1 MKKIIPIIL
10 AAGSSSRLGQ
20 PKQLLVYQGITLLER
35 VFEIAKK
42 VTKNTKIVVGNYSEE
57 IIQLIDDKQVI
68 LHNPAAHEGMGTS
81 IRVGV
86 EAVKNEADAVLILL
100 TDQPFVTFELL
111 EKMIALYE
119 ESQAP
124 IIACDYGEQLG
135 VPILFD
141 RQFFPELLQ
150 LSGDKGARAFLK
162 NYPDQ
167 IKTVS
172 FPEGKFDI
180 DTPEDLVILRR
191 D

>member
-1 MKKIIPIIL
+1 MKKIIPVIL

-20 PKQLLVYQGITLLER
+20 PKQLLVYQGVTLLER

-42 VTKNTKIVVGNYSEE
+42 VTKNTKIVVGDYSEE

-86 EAVKNEADAVLILL
+86 ETVKNEADAVLILL

-111 EKMIALYE
+111 EKMITLYK

-141 RQFFPELLQ
+141 KQFFPELLQ

-180 DTPEDLVILRR
+180 DTPEDLMILRE

>member
-35 VFEIAKK
+35 IFEIAKR
-42 VTKNTKIVVGNYSEE
+42 VSVYTKIVVGNSSEK
-57 IIQLIDDKQVI
+57 IMNLIEDKESVLQ
-68 LHNPAAHEGMGTS
+68 NPDAEQGMGMS

-86 EAVKNEADAVLILL
+86 QAVAPVADAVLILL

-111 EKMIALYE
+111 EKMIQLYE

-124 IIACDYGEQLG
+124 IIACDYGDQLG

-141 RQFFPELLQ
+141 KQFFPELLQ
-150 LSGDKGARAFLK
+150 LSGDKGARVFLK

-180 DTPEDLVILRR
+180 DTPEDLVILGEG
-191 D
+191 

>member
-167 IKTVS
+167 IKTIS